1 MAPKKKNAKETEHIP
16 GYKEFLADLVSTI
29 KDTMAKT
36 RPLVDE
42 KTFNAIWGIKKKKP
56 TKKKSHERKKV

>member
-1 MAPKKKNAKETEHIP
+1 MATKKKSAQKEESIP
-16 GYKEFLADLVSTI
+16 GYKELLADLVGTI

-36 RPLVDE
+36 RPFVDE

>member
-1 MAPKKKNAKETEHIP
+1 MAPKKKNAKETEDIP
-16 GYKEFLADLVSTI
+16 GYKELLADLVDTI

>member
-1 MAPKKKNAKETEHIP
+1 MAPKKKSAKETEHIP
-16 GYKEFLADLVSTI
+16 GYKEFLADLVGAI

-42 KTFNAIWGIKKKKP
+42 KTFNAHH
-56 TKKKSHERKKV
+56 S